1 MKVFLLLLC
10 LFINNCENQFA
21 NLKLDSS
28 VIEGRKGLV
37 VLADGYNKPN
47 DFLRFYNEDGS
58 FWYEFTFYY
67 DDSDGKFEYE
77 NSEFR
82 PYAFHPDYFLLALK
96 YVDEDASRFKVVV
109 NEEKGLVKY
118 VNKAD
123 KNLQFQ
129 TWEAHIFKA
138 FSIEFDEKEN
148 PLREMPDG
156 KIKKF
161 DYSKHQIFSP
171 VEIQGEWLKVDWK
184 TESDLDKNQLKTD
197 FGWIRWKQNEKLLI
211 NLFYFA

>member
-1 MKVFLLLLC
+1 MKVFLFLLC
-10 LFINNCENQFA
+10 LFLNNCA
-21 NLKLDSS
+21 NLSASIKLDGS
-28 VIEGRKGLV
+28 VIEGKKGLV

-58 FWYEFTFYY
+58 LWYEFTFYY

-77 NSEFR
+77 NDEFR
-82 PYAFHPDYFLLALK
+82 PYAFHPDNFLLALK
-96 YVDEDASRFKVVV
+96 YLDEDASRFKVVV
-109 NEEKGLVKY
+109 NEDKGLVKY

-129 TWEAHIFKA
+129 TWEAHILKA
-138 FSIEFDEKEN
+138 FSIKFNEKEN

-161 DYSKHQIFSP
+161 DYSNHQIFDA
-171 VEIQGEWLKVDWK
+171 VEIQGEWLKVKWN
-184 TESDLDKNQLKTD
+184 TESNTDSGQSKTD
-197 FGWIRWKQNEKLLI
+197 FGWIKWKQNEKLLI
-211 NLFYFA
+211 SWSYFA